1 MDPFRKTERA
11 MKLLRERNEANSIE
25 TVGNTDKDVDLEKGD
40 IPAMLTSA
48 YLTILPAVILALLC
62 VVGIPVLIVLLLAG

>member
-11 MKLLRERNEANSIE
+11 MKLLRERNEANSIQ

-48 YLTILPAVILALLC
+48 YLTILSAVILALLC

>member
-11 MKLLRERNEANSIE
+11 MKLLRERNEANSIQ

-48 YLTILPAVILALLC
+48 YLTILQAVILALLC

>member
-1 MDPFRKTERA
+1 MDPFRKTERD
-11 MKLLRERNEANSIE
+11 MKLLRERNEANSIQ

>member
-11 MKLLRERNEANSIE
+11 MKLLRERNEANSVE
-25 TVGNTDKDVDLEKGD
+25 TVGNPDKDVALEKGD

>member
-11 MKLLRERNEANSIE
+11 MKLLRERNEANSVQ

>member
-11 MKLLRERNEANSIE
+11 MKLLRERNEANSIQ

-62 VVGIPVLIVLLLAG
+62 VAGIPVLIVLLLAG

>member
-1 MDPFRKTERA
+1 MDPFRKTERV
-11 MKLLRERNEANSIE
+11 MKLLRERNETNGVE
-25 TVGNTDKDVDLEKGD
+25 TVGNTEKEIELEKGD

>member
-11 MKLLRERNEANSIE
+11 MKLLRERNEANSIQ

-62 VVGIPVLIVLLLAG
+62 VVVIPVLIVLLLAG

>member
-11 MKLLRERNEANSIE
+11 MKLLRERNEANSIQ
-25 TVGNTDKDVDLEKGD
+25 TVGNTDKDVELEKGD

>member
-11 MKLLRERNEANSIE
+11 MKLLRERNEANSVE
-25 TVGNTDKDVDLEKGD
+25 TVGNTDKDVVLEKGD

>member
-11 MKLLRERNEANSIE
+11 MKLLRERNEANSVE

>member
-11 MKLLRERNEANSIE
+11 MKLLRERNEANSVE
-25 TVGNTDKDVDLEKGD
+25 PVGNTDKDVDLEKGD

>member
-25 TVGNTDKDVDLEKGD
+25 TVGNTDKYVDLEKGD

>member
-11 MKLLRERNEANSIE
+11 MKLLRERNEANSIQ

-48 YLTILPAVILALLC
+48 YLTILPAVILALNASKKPWRRFPAP
-62 VVGIPVLIVLLLAG
+62 G

>member
-1 MDPFRKTERA
+1 MDPFRKTERV
-11 MKLLRERNEANSIE
+11 MKLLRERNEANKVE
-25 TVGNTDKDVDLEKGD
+25 TVGNTDKEIDLEKGD
-40 IPAMLTSA
+40 IPAMLASA

>member
-11 MKLLRERNEANSIE
+11 MKLLRERNEANSIQ
-25 TVGNTDKDVDLEKGD
+25 TVGNTDKGVDLEKGD

>member
-11 MKLLRERNEANSIE
+11 MKLLRERNEANSIQ

>member
-11 MKLLRERNEANSIE
+11 MKLLRERNEANSIQ

-62 VVGIPVLIVLLLAG
+62 VVGIPVLIALLLAG

>member
-1 MDPFRKTERA
+1 MDPFRTTERV
-11 MKLLRERNEANSIE
+11 MKLLRERNEANKVE
-25 TVGNTDKDVDLEKGD
+25 TVGNTDKEIDLEKGD
-40 IPAMLTSA
+40 IPAMLASA

>member
-11 MKLLRERNEANSIE
+11 MKLLRERNEANSVE
-25 TVGNTDKDVDLEKGD
+25 TVGNTDKDVVLEKGD
-40 IPAMLTSA
+40 IPAVLTSA